1 MQRIYKAV
9 PELVESPSEELA
21 AVLGL
26 PSKGAGMPRLVI
38 GRREW
43 IALPDLGISPMNA
56 KTDSGARSSCLHAEH
71 VLLAKDERSVKFT
84 TTNHYNETFHCE
96 AAVARTALVRSSS
109 GIARKRIFIQ
119 TTAVLPGG
127 FRWEIL
133 VSLAN
138 RSEMLCPMLL
148 GRRAL
153 AGYFLIDPQGAH
165 LLGPR
170 RLLNEYRVSP
180 PAGNQNEMAVASPE
194 SAPSS
199 AGGVD

>member
-1 MQRIYKAV
+1 MQRTYKAI
-9 PELVESPSEELA
+9 PEWVDYPSDKLA
-21 AVLGL
+21 ITLGL
-26 PSKGAGMPRLVI
+26 PVKGAGMPRLII

-43 IALPDLGISPMNA
+43 IALPELGISPMNA
-56 KTDSGARSSCLHAEH
+56 KTDSGARSSCLHAED
-71 VLLAKDERSVKFT
+71 VLLAKDEKSVTFT
-84 TTNHYNETFHCE
+84 TTNHYNETMRCE

-109 GIARKRIFIQ
+109 GIARKRIFIL
-119 TTAVLPGG
+119 TAAVLPGG
-127 FRWEIL
+127 FRWSIL
-133 VSLAN
+133 ISLAN

-170 RLLNEYRVSP
+170 RVLNEYRLIPS
-180 PAGNQNEMAVASPE
+180 AGNQSEKAVASPG

-199 AGGVD
+199 AGEMD